1 MWLLTTMLALI
12 PLVVLFTK
20 TPNEEIK
27 RRSGVDTAQ
36 GVEKVNYEE
45 VANGLDSLITIVKD
59 IDMNNDSRSLRRTLA
74 ILDNY
79 RDDFEIKDNKKLSEK
94 LRNLAGEIYGL
105 SADYEELTEESED
118 DTEKLLKKKDKEI
131 SELENEILE
140 KKIAL
145 QNCRNALGN

>member
-1 MWLLTTMLALI
+1 LKPKNKKQFNWSFVRFYLMWLLTTMLALI

-79 RDDFEIKDNKKLSEK
+79 
-94 LRNLAGEIYGL
+94 AGEIYGL